1 MCLVCLGCLSCQV
14 SAILY
19 DLPQPI
25 PDDELEE
32 LFDPAFQNNRPIPNI
47 AEIPEIEQMWGD
59 LNQQEFFDN
68 LPMIDFEGPVDL
80 DREERQLQEQ
90 RHEMQRFHQLP
101 QQQRQQIEYESHQ
114 GLGHR
119 LQSQLIPP
127 TVGDLVVIT
136 EGRRAGTVGIF
147 DSITRNRAVVRDQFG
162 NNHNIALHLIQVTD
176 HVQLPGNNQ
185 ITLKFRLDFQN
196 PYVL

>member
-1 MCLVCLGCLSCQV
+1 MRANLN
-14 SAILY
+14 

-32 LFDPAFQNNRPIPNI
+32 LFQPDFQDNQPIPPN
-47 AEIPEIEQMWGD
+47 PLEQMWGD

-80 DREERQLQEQ
+80 DHEERQLQEQ
-90 RHEMQRFHQLP
+90 RIHQLP
-101 QQQRQQIEYESHQ
+101 QQRPPIEYERHQ

-127 TVGDLVVIT
+127 TIGDLVVIT

-162 NNHNIALHLIQVTD
+162 NNHNVAMHLIQVTD
-176 HVQLPGNNQ
+176 QLQLLPGNNQ
-185 ITLKFRLDFQN
+185 IYLFNQKYLL
-196 PYVL
+196 V